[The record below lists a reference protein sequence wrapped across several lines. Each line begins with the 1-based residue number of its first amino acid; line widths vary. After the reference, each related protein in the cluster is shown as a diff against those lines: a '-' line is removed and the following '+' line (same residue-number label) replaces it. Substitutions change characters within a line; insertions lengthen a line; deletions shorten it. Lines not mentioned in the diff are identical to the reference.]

1 MSTER
6 RALGPGLLALLPALA
21 VLGLFAAAV
30 FGMVQGALT
39 GPRGLS
45 FTYFQQILDR
55 VDYHDVF
62 LRTVGMS
69 LAVALAGTALAFPIA
84 FLLWRLPR
92 WRNRLL
98 VLVILPWLVSL
109 VVRTYG
115 WIVLL
120 GPRGV
125 INEALA
131 WMGLVSAPLPLMFND
146 FGVFVGL
153 THVLMPF
160 AVIAILSAMLQID
173 PRLEEASESLGATGM
188 DTLRR
193 VLLPLSAPGIFVGI
207 NITFLTCMGAVV
219 TPILLG
225 GVRQKMA
232 GTQIYQEMVYNFNL
246 AKASSW
252 AIALLVASF
261 AVLGLLRFIETR
273 VMHRFR
279 A

>member
-1 MSTER
+1 MSGER
-6 RALGPGLLALLPALA
+6 RAFGIGVLALLPVLA

-39 GPRGLS
+39 GPRGVS
-45 FTYFQQILDR
+45 FTYFQQILER
-55 VDYHDVF
+55 VDYHEVF
-62 LRTVGMS
+62 LRTVGLA
-69 LAVALAGTALAFPIA
+69 LAVALAGTALAYPIA

-146 FGVFVGL
+146 FGVFIGL

-173 PRLEEASESLGATGM
+173 PRLEEASESLGATGR
-188 DTLRR
+188 DTLRS

-232 GTQIYQEMVYNFNL
+232 GTQIYQEIVYNFNL
-246 AKASSW
+246 PKASSW
-252 AIALLVASF
+252 ALALLAASF
-261 AVLGLLRFIETR
+261 AVLALLRLAEARI
-273 VMHRFR
+273 MHRYRF
-279 A
+279 

>member
-1 MSTER
+1 MSGER
-6 RALGPGLLALLPALA
+6 RAFGPGLLALLPVLA

-30 FGMVQGALT
+30 FGMVQGALA
-39 GPRGLS
+39 GSRGLS
-45 FTYFQQILDR
+45 LTYFQQILDR
-55 VDYHDVF
+55 ADYHDVF

-69 LAVALAGTALAFPIA
+69 LAVALAGTVLAYPIA

-125 INEALA
+125 INETLA
-131 WMGLVSAPLPLMFND
+131 WMGLVASPLPLMFND
-146 FGVFVGL
+146 LGVFIGL

-160 AVIAILSAMLQID
+160 AVIAILSALLQID
-173 PRLEEASESLGATGM
+173 PRLEEASQSLGATGT

-252 AIALLVASF
+252 ALALLAASF
-261 AVLGLLRFIETR
+261 AVLFMLRFVEAR
-273 VMHRFR
+273 VMHRYRF
-279 A
+279 

>member
-1 MSTER
+1 MIGVR
-6 RALGPGLLALLPALA
+6 RAFGPGLLAVLPVLA

-30 FGMVQGALT
+30 IGMVQGALT

-55 VDYHDVF
+55 ADYHEVF

-69 LAVALAGTALAFPIA
+69 LAVALAGTALAYPIA

-125 INEALA
+125 INETLA
-131 WMGLVSAPLPLMFND
+131 WMGVVSSPLPLMFND
-146 FGVFVGL
+146 FGIFVGL

-160 AVIAILSAMLQID
+160 AVIAILSALLQID
-173 PRLEEASESLGATGM
+173 PRLEEASESLGARSGA
-188 DTLRR
+188 TLRR

-225 GVRQKMA
+225 GLRQKMA
-232 GTQIYQEMVYNFNL
+232 GTQIYQEIVYNFNL
-246 AKASSW
+246 PKASSW
-252 AIALLVASF
+252 ALALLACSF
-261 AVLGLLRFIETR
+261 AVLALLRFVEARI
-273 VMHRFR
+273 MHRYRF
-279 A
+279 